1 MTDAKK
7 QAAIDTAVA
16 AVVQAHAE
24 GTLIGIAVAVIL
36 RPDADTLDA
45 RYSIVTPEPGSA
57 YMLGTVD
64 LMHAELRMRVAAKMG
79 IMV

>member
-24 GTLIGIAVAVIL
+24 GTLIGIAVARAP
-36 RPDADTLDA
+36 RP
-45 RYSIVTPEPGSA
+45 
-57 YMLGTVD
+57 
-64 LMHAELRMRVAAKMG
+64 
-79 IMV
+79 